1 MIRFAIKINRGV
13 GQKVIF
19 HSEGGGGLRQ
29 KVTLHDMGGSEGQA
43 KSYFSYDNGCK
54 EVKKIFSIQRV
65 ARFFFTISRAVL
77 SLKDSASIGLLTM
90 RVGFFLIF

>member
-1 MIRFAIKINRGV
+1 MIRFAIKINRGLAKKYFFI
-13 GQKVIF
+13 GR
-19 HSEGGGGLRQ
+19 LRL

-54 EVKKIFSIQRV
+54 EVKKLFSIQRV

-90 RVGFFLIF
+90 RVGFFVKL